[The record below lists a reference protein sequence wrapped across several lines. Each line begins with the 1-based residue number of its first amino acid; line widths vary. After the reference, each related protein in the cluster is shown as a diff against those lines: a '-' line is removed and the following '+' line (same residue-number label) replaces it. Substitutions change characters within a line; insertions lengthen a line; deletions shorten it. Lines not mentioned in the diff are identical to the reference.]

1 MPALPK
7 EELAKVI
14 SLLEKLRLDLQDA
27 SGGNKELLFS
37 MKRYIAI
44 RFLYDERGTPA
55 VRRKLKDLKWKLQRG
70 LYAECKGD
78 LPIRGAELDRTDAI
92 LGYTEENTRLVC
104 HNCHRSSQEARNF
117 A

>member
-14 SLLEKLRLDLQDA
+14 PVLEKLRLDLQDA

-44 RFLYDERGTPA
+44 RLHMTNAAHQQFVA
-55 VRRKLKDLKWKLQRG
+55 NLKTLKWKLQRG
-70 LYAECKGD
+70 ICAECKEE
-78 LPIRGAELDRTDAI
+78 LPIRGAELDR
-92 LGYTEENTRLVC
+92 
-104 HNCHRSSQEARNF
+104 HRRNSWLHGREHEAGVPQLSPI
-117 A
+117 

>member
-14 SLLEKLRLDLQDA
+14 PVLEKLRLDLQDA

-44 RFLYDERGTPA
+44 RLHMTNAAHQQFVA
-55 VRRKLKDLKWKLQRG
+55 NLKTSSG
-70 LYAECKGD
+70 SSNAAYALSAK
-78 LPIRGAELDRTDAI
+78 
-92 LGYTEENTRLVC
+92 
-104 HNCHRSSQEARNF
+104 RSCRYVAQS
-117 A
+117 